1 MKGRKKIHLFAF
13 TKQERS
19 GVFYLLLIVVLLQLG
34 YWLLIWL
41 PVDGEKQNFELDKDA
56 QAQIDSLKERIS
68 VQDSLKIYPF
78 NPNYITDYRGY
89 VLGLTVAELDR
100 LAAYRSEGKF
110 INSAVEFQ
118 QVTLISDSLLMA
130 LTPFFKFPD
139 WLGNHATKTG
149 KEAAKTLYSGQGDA
163 LPAKNNFTPLPPK
176 SDLNLA
182 TGEDLMAISGIGE
195 VLSARIIKFRDRLGG
210 FWVVDQ
216 LYDVYGLEPEV
227 VEKTLERFEV
237 VTLPKVEKI
246 NINEASAEELSR
258 LIYISPKLARQIIA
272 YRQRNGSIDSFDEL
286 TAIEN
291 FPAEKIE
298 RIRLYLSL

>member
-1 MKGRKKIHLFAF
+1 MKGRKKINLFAF

-34 YWLLIWL
+34 YWLSMWL
-41 PVDGEKQNFELDKDA
+41 PAQGEKQNFELDKET
-56 QAQIDSLKERIS
+56 QAQIDSLKARITERDS
-68 VQDSLKIYPF
+68 VKIYPF

-100 LAAYRSEGKF
+100 LSAYRSEGKF
-110 INSAVEFQ
+110 INSASEFQ

-130 LTPFFKFPD
+130 LTPYFKFPD
-139 WLGNHATKTG
+139 WVGNNAIKTG
-149 KEAAKTLYSGQGDA
+149 MEADKALYSGQGNA
-163 LPAKNNFTPLPPK
+163 LPAKNNFTPSTSK

-182 TGEDLMAISGIGE
+182 TREDLMAISGIGE

-227 VEKTLERFEV
+227 VAKALERFEV
-237 VTLPKVEKI
+237 VSLPEVEKI
-246 NINEASAEELSR
+246 NLNEASAEELSR
-258 LIYISPKLARQIIA
+258 LIYISPQLARQIIA

-286 TAIEN
+286 SAIED
-291 FPAEKIE
+291 FPIEKIE

>member
-1 MKGRKKIHLFAF
+1 MKGRKKINLFAF

-19 GVFYLLLIVVLLQLG
+19 GVFYLFLIVVLLQLG
-34 YWLLIWL
+34 YWLLMGL
-41 PVDGEKQNFELDKDA
+41 PAQGEKQNFELDKET
-56 QAQIDSLKERIS
+56 QAQIDSLKAHITERDS
-68 VQDSLKIYPF
+68 VKIYPF
-78 NPNYITDYRGY
+78 NPNYITDYSGY

-100 LAAYRSEGKF
+100 LSAYRSEGKF

-130 LTPFFKFPD
+130 LTPYFKFPD
-139 WLGNHATKTG
+139 WVGSSAIKIG
-149 KEAAKTLYSGQGDA
+149 MEADKGLHSGQEDA
-163 LPAKNNFTPLPPK
+163 LPAKNNFTPSPPK

-182 TGEDLMAISGIGE
+182 TREELMAISGIGE

-210 FWVVDQ
+210 FLVVDQ

-227 VEKTLERFEV
+227 VAKALERFEV
-237 VTLPKVEKI
+237 VSLPEVEKI
-246 NINEASAEELSR
+246 NLNEASAEELSR
-258 LIYISPKLARQIIA
+258 LIYISPQLARQIIA

-286 TAIEN
+286 SAIED
-291 FPAEKIE
+291 FPIEKIE